1 MNILLSP
8 QGDILGH
15 TPTPDNALR
24 HQLMLRTPVLI
35 VTKRADLKEL
45 PPKTREGLLDVFNV
59 RSDAMLWKRLRD
71 KKGLPKWGKV
81 SVKEVLRCLYT
92 RTPSLSLTEDE
103 LIEAIPGASKTSV
116 VTAISMLKNPKYA
129 EGPLMNIIHTKN
141 GKYRLAND

>member
-24 HQLMLRTPVLI
+24 HQLMLRTPVLL
-35 VTKRADLKEL
+35 VSRRADLKQL
-45 PPKTREGLLDVFNV
+45 PPKTRDGLFDLFNV
-59 RSDAMLWKRLRD
+59 RSDAMLWKKIRS

-92 RTPSLSLTEDE
+92 RNPQLALTEEE
-103 LIEAIPGASKTSV
+103 LLDAVPGSSWTSV

-129 EGPLMNIIHTKN
+129 EGPLMNIEHTKN